1 MFRRSSI
8 CSNDIKIIYS
18 FVIIIFFLFGCSIDP
33 NLFSEQN
40 SKSNHKIVY
49 LGQKKIT
56 KEDLPTKQESKIE
69 AFHISLPV
77 PKPNKGLN
85 FNVPSLIWPVAGKKI
100 TSFGQEEQGI
110 HNDGINIL
118 ADYGS
123 LVLSTDDGEVVF
135 VGFNLKGFG
144 SIVLIRHSNGW
155 ISSYAHL
162 SKILVKQGDLVKQ
175 GQELGL
181 VGNTGRVSRPQL
193 YFEIRDSEKPIN
205 PEIYLSS

>member
-1 MFRRSSI
+1 MHFLTIFSGIFSSLKTLTLLLVFI
-8 CSNDIKIIYS
+8 TLSNS
-18 FVIIIFFLFGCSIDP
+18 
-33 NLFSEQN
+33 SEL
-40 SKSNHKIVY
+40 I
-49 LGQKKIT
+49 LG
-56 KEDLPTKQESKIE
+56 S
-69 AFHISLPV
+69 
-77 PKPNKGLN
+77 
-85 FNVPSLIWPVAGKKI
+85 
-100 TSFGQEEQGI
+100 
-110 HNDGINIL
+110 
-118 ADYGS
+118 
-123 LVLSTDDGEVVF
+123 
-135 VGFNLKGFG
+135 FNLKGFG